1 MLSAPVQS
9 MRIDMKNTLLQH
21 AKTIA
26 YQVGKHIV
34 QHRPTRVDKKGCKD
48 LVSNL
53 DEHAEQL
60 IRDYLM
66 EHTPEIPIFAEEM
79 GGANDATTRWIVDPI
94 DGTTN
99 FVQGIPHFAVSI
111 ALEWDGEIVVAVTYD
126 PSKDELFSA
135 IKGGGAFLNDVPI
148 RGSDECELE
157 DAVLATGFPYDRAE
171 RAEELLDGIQPFLIQ
186 SRGIRRMGAA
196 TLDMAYVACGRLD
209 GYWEIGLQPWDAAAG
224 LLLIQEAGGVCTQLD
239 GSPMSIQTPR
249 VLSANSQS
257 LWDSMF
263 NDMGSYRT

>member
-1 MLSAPVQS
+1 MHKSC
-9 MRIDMKNTLLQH
+9 LQH

-26 YQVGKHIV
+26 HQVGQHIV
-34 QHRPTRVDKKGCKD
+34 QNRPTRVDKKGSKD

-53 DEHAEQL
+53 DEQAEQM
-60 IRDYLM
+60 IRDYLNQ
-66 EHTPEIPIFAEEM
+66 HTPDIPVFAEEM
-79 GGANDATTRWIVDPI
+79 GGAKNATTRWIVDPI

-135 IKGGGAFLNDVPI
+135 IKGGGAFLNDIPI
-148 RGSDECELE
+148 RCSDECALE

-171 RAEELLDGIQPFLIQ
+171 HADELLDGIKPFLIQ

-209 GYWEIGLQPWDAAAG
+209 GYWEIELQPWDAAAG

-239 GSPMSIQTPR
+239 GRPMSIQIPR

-257 LWDSMF
+257 LWEAMLK
-263 NDMGSYRT
+263 DMQSYRT